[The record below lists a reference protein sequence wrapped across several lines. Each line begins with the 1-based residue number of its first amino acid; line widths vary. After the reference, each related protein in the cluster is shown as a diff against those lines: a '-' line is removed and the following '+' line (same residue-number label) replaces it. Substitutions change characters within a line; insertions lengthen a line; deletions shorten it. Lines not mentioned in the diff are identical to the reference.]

1 MNCKRCQKRI
11 HEYLDDV
18 LPPKLRSSVEEHLA
32 RCDDCRKALVGER
45 AFTRSTTRLLREGVH
60 SMSLDPEVSHRVVAA
75 LESEKPAR
83 WIPSDRRNVLLRPA
97 LALGA
102 FAVLVIAA
110 FAILRNGQPPAVR
123 RAQPVP
129 EHPKS
134 FIMCMGTTY
143 ADAAKT
149 DWIER
154 RLIVEMKNGVDGYLE
169 IIARKPA
176 KPTEREEEEVS

>member
-18 LPPKLRSSVEEHLA
+18 LPLKLRSSVEEHLA
-32 RCDDCRKALVGER
+32 GCDDCRKALAGER
-45 AFTRSTTRLLREGVH
+45 AFTRSATRLLREGVH
-60 SMSLDPEVSHRVVAA
+60 SMSLHPEVSRKVVAA
-75 LESEKPAR
+75 LESGAPASR
-83 WIPSDRRNVLLRPA
+83 IRGYRKNVVLRPA

-102 FAVLVIAA
+102 FAVFVIAS

-123 RAQPVP
+123 RARPVP
-129 EHPKS
+129 EHTKS

-154 RLIVEMKNGVDGYLE
+154 RLIVEMKNGIDGYLE
-169 IIARKPA
+169 IIAKKPA
-176 KPTEREEEEVS
+176 KPTEQEEEETS